1 MGIAGGFTN
10 YIQRSTLA
18 LGNLAHMVDVLLVD
32 EKTHALLTLV
42 GNDFLGRQCLVAD
55 RQLSHINLTTTF
67 LNKLGETVDM
77 TG

>member
-1 MGIAGGFTN
+1 
-10 YIQRSTLA
+10 
-18 LGNLAHMVDVLLVD
+18 MVDVLLVD